1 MSWLVDQMGN
11 LLLLFCFLVFIT
23 AVLAP
28 FEALGWWAG
37 YGSRPL
43 VPDEPFLE
51 PVESSAPEAHYYLVY
66 LTGVAGFSGS
76 FLARRE
82 HGFLDRLRQ
91 RLPGAAVISD
101 VFPFSVN
108 NNPLDG
114 DRLLRGLWS
123 WLHARRLKLPNN
135 VFDVLIV
142 VRNIFQFLV
151 SADPRYGPVY
161 NLGVAREIAR
171 SLVSRGYRPGSG
183 KPVYLVAYSGGGQI
197 AVGAAPYLHENLRAP
212 VRIVALGGVFSDDP
226 GVQAVDSLVRLR
238 GTRDVWI
245 PGLGALFYP
254 GRWRLLFYSAWNR
267 VVRQGKVRDLVIG
280 PMRHVGRADYFSRST
295 LDEQGAPY
303 AELSA
308 VHVAQIVTESQ
319 TSRKGA
325 LLDSQHA
332 GGTGR

>member
-1 MSWLVDQMGN
+1 MNWLFDQMGN
-11 LLLLFCFLVFIT
+11 LLVLFCVLVFIT

-43 VPDEPFLE
+43 VPDEPFVA
-51 PVESSAPEAHYYLVY
+51 PVLPQAPEAPYYLVY

-82 HGFLDRLRQ
+82 EGFLERLRV
-91 RLPGAAVISD
+91 RLPGAAVIHD

-114 DRLLRGLWS
+114 DRVLRGLWR
-123 WLHARRLKLPNN
+123 WLHDRRLKLPNN

-183 KPVYLVAYSGGGQI
+183 QPIYLVAYSGGGQI

-212 VRIVALGGVFSDDP
+212 IRILALGGVFSDDP
-226 GVQAVDSLVRLR
+226 GVDAVDTLVRLR

-245 PGLGALFYP
+245 PRLGALFYP

-267 VVRQGKVRDLVIG
+267 VVRQGRVTDRIIG

-295 LDEQGAPY
+295 LDDAGVPY

-308 VHVAQIVTESQ
+308 DAVAGLITP
-319 TSRKGA
+319 
-325 LLDSQHA
+325 
-332 GGTGR
+332 